1 MKESNYTNT
10 TLKMVVLLKDN
21 KYIDRYIK
29 GRIILNLNKEF
40 ILQLNNALHEN
51 KYNNVNIMD
60 NNNSITLYSCLFFG
74 ECNEIIFNET
84 LVNVTFIHKTKT
96 IEDTFKGKS
105 TFQYNEI
112 YINLNVK
119 NNNFTLNIHSIIG
132 INKQFIIKIRHYLF
146 ILSILTIIEIY
157 HSTNVLYQIKHSH
170 KKSQTIIIFTII
182 NSIITNSFLCT
193 IHFYLSITS

>member
-132 INKQFIIKIRHYLF
+132 INK
-146 ILSILTIIEIY
+146 
-157 HSTNVLYQIKHSH
+157 
-170 KKSQTIIIFTII
+170 
-182 NSIITNSFLCT
+182 
-193 IHFYLSITS
+193 